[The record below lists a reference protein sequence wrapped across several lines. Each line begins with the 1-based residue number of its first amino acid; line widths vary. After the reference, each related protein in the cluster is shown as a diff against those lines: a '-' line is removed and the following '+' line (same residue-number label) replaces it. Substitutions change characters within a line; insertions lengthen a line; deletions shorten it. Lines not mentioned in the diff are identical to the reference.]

1 MKKVAII
8 GAGITGLTL
17 AYQLKKAGIGFTI
30 FEKKN
35 RIGGVIKTESK
46 DGFLFE
52 RGPNSGVLS
61 NMELWQL
68 ITDLKNDC
76 DLSIGNPLAAKR
88 LIWKNNKWN
97 ALPSS
102 ILTAIKTPLFTFGDK
117 LRVLG
122 EPFRKKGANPD
133 ENLAE
138 MVKRRLGNSF
148 LDYAIDPFIS
158 GIYAGNPEYL
168 IPKYALPKLYNLEQ
182 EYGSFI
188 KGAIG
193 KKKTVSK
200 EEKSKITKE
209 IFSFK
214 NGLIDL
220 VKALEKQIGS
230 ENIKLN
236 QAVLINANEKGF
248 TVNEETFSTVV
259 STINAKAI
267 PQVSP
272 FLAKEKIA
280 KITNLQYAKVV
291 EVSIGFK
298 NWQGMNLD
306 AFGGLVPMKEQK
318 NILGALFM
326 STIFENRAP
335 KGGALFTV
343 FVGGT
348 RKEALTKLDDNMLK
362 NTIAKDF
369 KAMMQ
374 LDDFKPELFELSRY
388 DKAIAQYGLDSKA
401 RFEAIVQLEK
411 EYQGLYLAGSM
422 RNGVGIADR
431 IKQAVD
437 LAKEIQNS

>member
-17 AYQLKKAGIGFTI
+17 AYYLKKAGIPFCV
-30 FEKKN
+30 FEKEN
-35 RIGGVIKTESK
+35 HIGGVIKTESK
-46 DGFLFE
+46 NDFLFE

-61 NMELWQL
+61 NLELWQL
-68 ITDLKNDC
+68 LEDLKEDC
-76 DLSIGNPLAAKR
+76 QIAIGNPLAAKR

-102 ILTAIKTPLFTFGDK
+102 IITAIKTPLFSFTDK

-122 EPFRKKGANPD
+122 EPFRKKGINPD

-200 EEKSKITKE
+200 EEASKITKE

-214 NGLIDL
+214 GGLIDL
-220 VKALEKQIGS
+220 IQALEKQIGL

-236 QAVLINANEKGF
+236 QSLVITPNQNGF
-248 TVNEETFSTVV
+248 TIDNETFSTVV
-259 STINAKAI
+259 STVNAKAI
-267 PQVSP
+267 PKIFP
-272 FLAKEKIA
+272 FLAKEKTAAI
-280 KITNLQYAKVV
+280 INLQYAKVV
-291 EVSIGFK
+291 EASIGFK
-298 NWQGMNLD
+298 NWKGIKLD
-306 AFGGLVPMKEQK
+306 AFGGLVPMKAEK
-318 NILGALFM
+318 NILGVLFM

-335 KGGALFTV
+335 KNGALFTV

-348 RKEALTKLDDNMLK
+348 RKEALTQLNDKELK
-362 NTIAKDF
+362 ATIAKDF
-369 KAMMQ
+369 KTMLQ
-374 LDDFKPELFELSRY
+374 LNDFKPDLFELSRY

-401 RFEAIVQLEK
+401 RFEAITQLEK
-411 EYQGLYLAGSM
+411 EYQGLHLAGSM

-437 LAKEIQNS
+437 LAKKIQNS

>member
-1 MKKVAII
+1 MKKIAII

-17 AYQLKKAGIGFTI
+17 AYYLKKAGMSVTV
-30 FEKKN
+30 FEKEN
-35 RIGGVIKTESK
+35 RIGGVIKTETK
-46 DGFLFE
+46 NGFLFE

-68 ITDLKNDC
+68 IEDLKNDC
-76 DLSIGNPLAAKR
+76 SLAIGNPLAAKR
-88 LIWKNNKWN
+88 LIWKNNQWN

-102 ILTAIKTPLFTFGDK
+102 MLTAIKTPLFTLGDK
-117 LRVLG
+117 LKVLG
-122 EPFRKKGANPD
+122 EPFRKKGTNPN

-200 EEKSKITKE
+200 EEASKITKE

-220 VKALEKQIGS
+220 IKALEKQIGS

-236 QAVLINANEKGF
+236 QSVIINHNEKEF
-248 TVNEETFSTVV
+248 TVNKEAFSTVV

-267 PQVSP
+267 PKVFP
-272 FLAKEKIA
+272 FLTKEKTA
-280 KITNLQYAKVV
+280 QITNLKYAKVV
-291 EVSIGFK
+291 EASIGFK
-298 NWQGMNLD
+298 NWQGINLD
-306 AFGGLVPMKEQK
+306 AFGGLVPMKEKK
-318 NILGALFM
+318 NILGVLFM
-326 STIFENRAP
+326 STIFENRSP
-335 KGGALFTV
+335 KEGALFTV

-348 RKEALTKLDDNMLK
+348 RKEALTQLDDITLK
-362 NTIAKDF
+362 ETIAKDF
-369 KAMMQ
+369 KTMMQ
-374 LDDFKPELFELSRY
+374 LDNFKPDIFELSRY
-388 DKAIAQYGLDSKA
+388 DTAIAQYGLDSKA
-401 RFEAIVQLEK
+401 RFEAIEQLEK
-411 EYQGLYLAGSM
+411 QYKGLYLAGSM

-431 IKQAVD
+431 IKQAVN
-437 LAKEIQNS
+437 LANQIKNN